1 MNTNEAQPLN
11 ADDAVALTAQLVDI
25 PSVSGEEGRIAD
37 EIEATLRRHGR
48 LEVLRD
54 GDAVVARTN
63 LGKPVRILLAGH
75 TDTVPVAGNVPGR
88 LEGGVLWGRGSVDMK
103 GGDAVLLHLA
113 TALREPRTDVTW
125 VFYDHEE
132 VEASLNGLGRLSRNH
147 PDWLAADL
155 AVLAEP
161 TNGGIEGGCNGTLR
175 VKVKASGVAA
185 HSARPWTGE
194 NAVHKLLDALAFLA
208 NWQSEVHEVGGLEY
222 RESLLAVGVS
232 GGGGRNSV
240 PDEAHVV
247 VNFRYAPDRTEE
259 EAQAYVR
266 SAFSGYDVEVL
277 DSAPPAAPGMDH
289 PEFVRLA
296 ELLREAG
303 AGEPAAK
310 LGWTDVARFSAL
322 GIPAINCGPGDPLL
336 AHKDDEACPVEQ
348 IERLARVLGRWLQ
361 A

>member
-1 MNTNEAQPLN
+1 MNT
-11 ADDAVALTAQLVDI
+11 DDVVALAAQLVDI
-25 PSVSGEEGRIAD
+25 PSVSGDERKIAD
-37 EIEATLRRHGR
+37 EIESTLRAQSH

-63 LGKPVRILLAGH
+63 LGKPTRILLAGH
-75 TDTVPVAGNVPGR
+75 TDTVPIADNLPGR
-88 LEGGVLWGRGSVDMK
+88 LENGVLWGRGSVDMK

-113 TALREPRTDVTW
+113 ASVREPRTDVTW

-132 VEASLNGLGRLSRNH
+132 VEATLNGLGRLSRNH
-147 PDWLAADL
+147 PEWLAADL

-161 TNGGIEGGCNGTLR
+161 TDGGIEGGCNGTLR
-175 VKVKASGVAA
+175 VKVSAKGVAA
-185 HSARPWTGE
+185 HSARPWTGD
-194 NAVHKLLDALAFLA
+194 NAVHKLVDALTFLA
-208 NWQSEVHEVGGLEY
+208 NWQAEVHEVGGLEY
-222 RESLLAVGVS
+222 RESLLAVGIS
-232 GGGGRNSV
+232 GGGARNSV
-240 PDEAHVV
+240 PDAAHVV

-266 SAFSGYDVEVL
+266 SAFSGYDIEVL
-277 DSAPPAAPGMDH
+277 DSAPPAAPGMDD

-303 AGEPAAK
+303 ASEPRAK

-322 GIPAINCGPGDPLL
+322 GLPAINCGPGDPLL

>member
-1 MNTNEAQPLN
+1 MNT
-11 ADDAVALTAQLVDI
+11 DDVVALAAQLVDI
-25 PSVSGEEGRIAD
+25 PSVSGDERKIAD
-37 EIEATLRRHGR
+37 EIESTLRAQSH

-63 LGKPVRILLAGH
+63 LGKPTRILLAGH
-75 TDTVPVAGNVPGR
+75 TDTVPIADNLPGR
-88 LEGGVLWGRGSVDMK
+88 LENGVLWGRGSVDMK

-113 TALREPRTDVTW
+113 ASVREPRTDVTW

-132 VEASLNGLGRLSRNH
+132 VEATLNGLGRLLRNH
-147 PDWLAADL
+147 PEWLAADL

-161 TNGGIEGGCNGTLR
+161 TDGGIEGGCNGTLR
-175 VKVKASGVAA
+175 VKVSAKGVAA
-185 HSARPWTGE
+185 HSARPWTGD
-194 NAVHKLLDALAFLA
+194 NAVHKLVDALTFLA
-208 NWQSEVHEVGGLEY
+208 NWQAEVHEVGGLEY
-222 RESLLAVGVS
+222 RESLLAVGIS
-232 GGGGRNSV
+232 GGGARNSV
-240 PDEAHVV
+240 PDAAHVV

-266 SAFSGYDVEVL
+266 SAFSGYDIEVL
-277 DSAPPAAPGMDH
+277 DSAPPAAPGMDD

-303 AGEPAAK
+303 ASEPRAK

-322 GIPAINCGPGDPLL
+322 GLPAINCGPGDPLL